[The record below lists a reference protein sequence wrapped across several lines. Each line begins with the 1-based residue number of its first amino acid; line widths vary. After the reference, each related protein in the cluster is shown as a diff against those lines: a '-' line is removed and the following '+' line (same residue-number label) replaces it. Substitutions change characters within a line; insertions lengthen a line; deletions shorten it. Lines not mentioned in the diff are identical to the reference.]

1 MKRRMGLAL
10 TSSVLLRDLCALA
23 RESWLVLALV
33 DEEETGAPVRS
44 ARCFS
49 VWSSH
54 QATLAQL
61 ANCVFAHG
69 KPHLRWDRG

>member
-1 MKRRMGLAL
+1 MRGKKKRAL
-10 TSSVLLRDLCALA
+10 G
-23 RESWLVLALV
+23 
-33 DEEETGAPVRS
+33 EERPL
-44 ARCFS
+44 FS
-49 VWSSH
+49 IWFSY